1 MKRIEK
7 GSLLVL
13 AIIVAFN
20 IFFGLGSIPLL
31 DPDEPVYTETAREMI
46 QFNDYLS
53 PRIYNE
59 YWFDKPPMYYWLV
72 AGAMHVF
79 GDGEFAARFPAAM
92 MAFLTVMMLYCS
104 VTKLFSERAGF
115 WSALVLATSC
125 QFFYL
130 GKAAVTDT
138 TLLFFLTGALL
149 AYIHKKYWL
158 MYICMALATV
168 TKGPIGL
175 VLPGAIIFLHI
186 ACTGQWRRILE
197 MHCLRGMV
205 LYLLVAGPWYYLMY
219 QVHGMEF
226 IDTFLGFHNITRFTT
241 PEHPTR
247 VLWWYYFPVI
257 VLGLFPWTGLLLQ
270 SIKSA
275 FAECRSEEMQK
286 MIFVQIWW
294 LFVFIF
300 FSISKTK
307 LVSYIL
313 PMFPALA
320 IMIGWNI
327 ARMQKENY
335 GVRWSWVLG
344 TGIMF
349 LVLTAGWVIG
359 GQQLPEVAFGGIV
372 LGVVTFILGVSIIWA
387 LVVYRDINFA
397 AWLHVITGVLTMVIA
412 FSFLLPMVANRFSVK
427 EIVKVYQSKCD
438 QQKPVYVDK
447 FLHPGFMYYSGV
459 PGTEVK
465 PKTTDL
471 TQTLN
476 DPQQKYVLVRGLELR
491 RLKNQDQVQNL
502 REVKVIGDIYLLEK
516 Y

>member
-1 MKRIEK
+1 
-7 GSLLVL
+7 
-13 AIIVAFN
+13 
-20 IFFGLGSIPLL
+20 
-31 DPDEPVYTETAREMI
+31 
-46 QFNDYLS
+46 
-53 PRIYNE
+53 
-59 YWFDKPPMYYWLV
+59 MYV
-72 AGAMHVF
+72 
-79 GDGEFAARFPAAM
+79 
-92 MAFLTVMMLYCS
+92 
-104 VTKLFSERAGF
+104 
-115 WSALVLATSC
+115 
-125 QFFYL
+125 
-130 GKAAVTDT
+130 
-138 TLLFFLTGALL
+138 
-149 AYIHKKYWL
+149 
-158 MYICMALATV
+158 CMALATV

-175 VLPGAIIFLHI
+175 VLPGAIIFFHI

-257 VLGLFPWTGLLLQ
+257 ILGLFPWTGLLLQ
-270 SIKSA
+270 SIKAA
-275 FAECRSEEMQK
+275 FADCRSEEMQK
-286 MIFVQIWW
+286 MIFMQIWW

-344 TGIMF
+344 TAIMF
-349 LVLTAGWVIG
+349 LLLTAGWVIG

-372 LGVVTFILGVSIIWA
+372 LGVVTFILGVSIVWA
-387 LVVYRDINFA
+387 LIVYRDINFA

-447 FLHPGFMYYSGV
+447 FLHPGFMYYNGV
-459 PGTEVK
+459 PGKEVK
-465 PKTTDL
+465 PKTTEL
-471 TQTLN
+471 TR
-476 DPQQKYVLVRGLELR
+476 P
-491 RLKNQDQVQNL
+491 
-502 REVKVIGDIYLLEK
+502 
-516 Y
+516 